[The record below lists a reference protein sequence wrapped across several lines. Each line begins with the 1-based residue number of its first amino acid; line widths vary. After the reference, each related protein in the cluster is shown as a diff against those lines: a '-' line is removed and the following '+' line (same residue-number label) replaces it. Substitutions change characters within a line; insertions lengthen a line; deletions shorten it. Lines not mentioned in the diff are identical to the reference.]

1 MKTQIMYR
9 FIYFLLILAAAIF
22 FAKAFLFAVDNKID
36 NQDVMLCNS
45 ALKSRNA
52 EYLKKCEC
60 FYKGEGIRC
69 IHSKEVSNY
78 ANWNRLR
85 SI

>member
-1 MKTQIMYR
+1 MPR
-9 FIYFLLILAAAIF
+9 LLYFLLIILTAVIF
-22 FAKAFLFAVDNKID
+22 FKAFLYAVDTKID

-78 ANWNRLR
+78 AKWNCLR